1 MQLCHKESLKEWLV
15 KHTHNRERSTVMN
28 FFEQVVIAGYPK
40 IGTRRGKALP
50 HLPPLPPPIPQ
61 MLDAVLYVHQKGMMH
76 RDLKP
81 SNIFFSLDGRVK
93 VGDFGLVT
101 GTSFASL
108 QNSYLGE
115 PSRVWG

>member
-1 MQLCHKESLKEWLV
+1 MIWRDHRQSKFCTHILSSESFTFISSCLHCTAK
-15 KHTHNRERSTVMN
+15 
-28 FFEQVVIAGYPK
+28 
-40 IGTRRGKALP
+40 LP
-50 HLPPLPPPIPQ
+50 CSPTSPSILPPLPSPSPRAPIPQ

-101 GTSFASL
+101 GTSFTSL
-108 QNSYLGE
+108 QNSYLGK
-115 PSRVWG
+115 PRG